1 MIAPAVADQVTA
13 VLNVPVPATFAEQGD
28 VWPVRMELG
37 EQVIETEVIA
47 LGTVIVTVAEP
58 DLVESSV
65 DVAVM
70 VAFSAEVAVKTPDE
84 AIVPPVA
91 DHVTAELYAPVPMTV
106 AEH

>member
-1 MIAPAVADQVTA
+1 MGAQ
-13 VLNVPVPATFAEQGD
+13 AT
-28 VWPVRMELG
+28 L
-37 EQVIETEVIA
+37 TEVIVG
-47 LGTVIVTVAEP
+47 GTDMVTVAEP

>member
-1 MIAPAVADQVTA
+1 MLVGAQ
-13 VLNVPVPATFAEQGD
+13 AT
-28 VWPVRMELG
+28 L
-37 EQVIETEVIA
+37 TEVIVG
-47 LGTVIVTVAEP
+47 GTDMVTVAEP

>member
-1 MIAPAVADQVTA
+1 
-13 VLNVPVPATFAEQGD
+13 
-28 VWPVRMELG
+28 
-37 EQVIETEVIA
+37 
-47 LGTVIVTVAEP
+47 
-58 DLVESSV
+58 LVESSV

>member
-1 MIAPAVADQVTA
+1 MGAQ
-13 VLNVPVPATFAEQGD
+13 AT
-28 VWPVRMELG
+28 L
-37 EQVIETEVIA
+37 TEVIVG
-47 LGTVIVTVAEP
+47 GTDMVTVAEP

-70 VAFSAEVAVKTPDE
+70 VAFPAEVAVKTPDE

>member
-1 MIAPAVADQVTA
+1 MLVGAQ
-13 VLNVPVPATFAEQGD
+13 AT
-28 VWPVRMELG
+28 L
-37 EQVIETEVIA
+37 TEVIVG
-47 LGTVIVTVAEP
+47 GTDMVTVAEP

-70 VAFSAEVAVKTPDE
+70 VAFPAEVAVKTPDE

-91 DHVTAELYAPVPMTV
+91 DHVTAELYAPVPVTV

>member
-1 MIAPAVADQVTA
+1 VGAQ
-13 VLNVPVPATFAEQGD
+13 AT
-28 VWPVRMELG
+28 L
-37 EQVIETEVIA
+37 TEVIVG
-47 LGTVIVTVAEP
+47 GTDMVTVAEP

>member
-1 MIAPAVADQVTA
+1 MLVGAQ
-13 VLNVPVPATFAEQGD
+13 AT
-28 VWPVRMELG
+28 L
-37 EQVIETEVIA
+37 TEVIVG
-47 LGTVIVTVAEP
+47 GTDMVTVAEP

-70 VAFSAEVAVKTPDE
+70 VAFPAEVAVKTPDE